1 MNEKM
6 SASNSKRSEAEQLSF
21 IWKNIERISTC
32 MMTTCDGPHLRARPM
47 HGIARPH
54 ENAIFFITA
63 RSTHKPEEIAANP
76 NACLCFGDVSTNT
89 FISLSG
95 AIALT
100 EDRETVRELW
110 GRAQDA
116 YFPEGPSDPNAVLLT
131 FIPKRG
137 EYWDA
142 PSNPVLIAIEFIRA
156 SVVGGKPSLGDN
168 AAVPMQSTSLP
179 PAR

>member
-6 SASNSKRSEAEQLSF
+6 SDSNSTRSEAEQLSF

-54 ENAIFFITA
+54 ENAIVFVTA

-76 NACLCFGDVSTNT
+76 NACLCFGDVSSNT

-95 AIALT
+95 VIALT

-110 GRAQDA
+110 GRAHDA

-131 FIPKRG
+131 FTPKSG